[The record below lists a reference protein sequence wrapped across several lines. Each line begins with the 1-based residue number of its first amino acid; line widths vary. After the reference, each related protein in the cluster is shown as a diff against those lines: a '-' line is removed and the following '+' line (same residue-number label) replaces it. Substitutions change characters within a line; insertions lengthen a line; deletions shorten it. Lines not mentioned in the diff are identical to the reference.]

1 MLHRNREYRD
11 RYYRNLNIAP
21 AEDGY
26 RLAGFRRITKLGEK
40 NSWTHHAPQG
50 CGNSSRTITGDCNE
64 ETQVFDTIYLRKYQS
79 KVKRQIFSDYQSEV
93 DIYNRIRDEL

>member
-1 MLHRNREYRD
+1 
-11 RYYRNLNIAP
+11 P

-26 RLAGFRRITKLGEK
+26 RLAGFPPDHQAWREEPWI
-40 NSWTHHAPQG
+40 HHAPQG
-50 CGNSSRTITGDCNE
+50 CGNSSRTITGDTCNE
-64 ETQVFDTIYLRKYQS
+64 ETQNLSTIYLRKYQS